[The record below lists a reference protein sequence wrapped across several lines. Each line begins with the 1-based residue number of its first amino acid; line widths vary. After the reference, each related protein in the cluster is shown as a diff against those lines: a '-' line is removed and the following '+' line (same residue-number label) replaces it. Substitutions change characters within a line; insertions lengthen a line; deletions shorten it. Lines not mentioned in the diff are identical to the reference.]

1 MLLTTK
7 ARERNLPLILNKFFY
22 CRFSIV
28 KVNNFSKF
36 FFYID
41 WIGDWINPL
50 LSLPY
55 HVIASTSHSLF
66 IDIGLIGTAC
76 TEARIPCLLICRIG
90 ITISL
95 HIPCFFHTKYNMYLF
110 YKVWPAW
117 SMCTTSMQPIFTQVF
132 FIFVFLVDMCHVCEK
147 HLNRLMIYTFSIV
160 FSIFPSVLCQSNS
173 SRGAWQLLGG
183 MFKSQ
188 VIPDCAYC

>member
-1 MLLTTK
+1 MVLLTTK

-95 HIPCFFHTKYNMYLF
+95 HIPCFFHIKYNMHFFTRYDQHDLCALLLCNPFLHRYFLF
-110 YKVWPAW
+110 L
-117 SMCTTSMQPIFTQVF
+117 F
-132 FIFVFLVDMCHVCEK
+132 F
-147 HLNRLMIYTFSIV
+147 
-160 FSIFPSVLCQSNS
+160 
-173 SRGAWQLLGG
+173 SRYV
-183 MFKSQ
+183 SC
-188 VIPDCAYC
+188 V